1 MKTHREDFLLTS
13 TFLENFILVECKIK
27 KSGTNDNV
35 WIWEKVYTES
45 MNFLSLPFFFL
56 HASRIHFMDHESVD
70 K

>member
-1 MKTHREDFLLTS
+1 MKTHREDSLLTS
-13 TFLENFILVECKIK
+13 TFLENFIPLECKIK
-27 KSGTNDNV
+27 KSGTNDN
-35 WIWEKVYTES
+35 IWEKVYTES